1 MAKFWSCLLCEIIT
15 LGVRCHSQNWQI
27 LPKLL
32 EILRRCLLCEVFP
45 SLSRCHSKDLAFLPK
60 ELDCFSRSVL
70 LKDWV
75 KLNAIQSLKYN
86 LIETRKQYFWGLKS
100 SVSYELRGIWRDG
113 VLLFCGGGKEDRTP
127 CINPYLLIKPAIR
140 VHIRVQHSKI
150 HIWKKK
156 DQPLSDM

>member
-32 EILRRCLLCEVFP
+32 EIVRRCLLCEIFP

-60 ELDCFSRSVL
+60 QLDCVSRSVL

-75 KLNAIQSLKYN
+75 KLNAIQTLKYN
-86 LIETRKQYFWGLKS
+86 LIEIWKQYFWGLKS
-100 SVSYELRGIWRDG
+100 SVSYELREILVEGWGVVVLWWRQG
-113 VLLFCGGGKEDRTP
+113 GSNPLLSCLFTDQTCYT
-127 CINPYLLIKPAIR
+127 CPYTCPAFQNLLPK
-140 VHIRVQHSKI
+140 SKI
-150 HIWKKK
+150 YL
-156 DQPLSDM
+156 PTS